1 MIFLSTG
8 IRKHMRECIQDVYS
22 NINDISISTYPADD
36 VCDPY
41 AYKTALQDFDGGD
54 VAIIFTPDD
63 THFDI
68 ALACI
73 ERGLHVLITKPVV
86 MNLEHHRLLAQAA
99 MQQNVLVAVEVH
111 KRWDP
116 IYVDARDR
124 IQQYLGPFSYVY
136 SYMSQPKYQLETFKA
151 WAGKSSDI
159 SYYLNSHHIDFHEW
173 CMGEKGRPVS
183 VTAVASTGVA
193 EQILDR
199 PCEDTIT
206 LTVQWEMFAT
216 ESSPSCL
223 GTAIYTSSWIAPKS
237 DVHSQQRFFYM
248 GQRGETTVDQA
259 HRGYNTATD
268 ACPCGSSDPVSE
280 AAAGAG
286 LRSVNPLFMKYTPS
300 RNGKFAGQ
308 TGYGYRSFEM
318 FIQAVQSIQKGE
330 NSPVDFDDD
339 NDETDV
345 SLATIHCTYRTTAIL
360 EAGRKSLDNSRCV
373 KILYDENVKNS
384 VQPKSL
390 QIA

>member
-1 MIFLSTG
+1 MYIG
-8 IRKHMRECIQDVYS
+8 IRKHMKECIQDVYK
-22 NINDISISTYPADD
+22 NITDISLSTSPNDD
-36 VCDPY
+36 SCDPL
-41 AYKTALQDFDGGD
+41 AYRTALIDFNAGD

-68 ALACI
+68 AMACI

-86 MNLEHHRLLAQAA
+86 MNLEHHNILANAA
-99 MQQNVLVAVEVH
+99 KQRNVLVAVEVH

-124 IQQYLGPFSYVY
+124 IQQHLGTFSYIY

-173 CMGEKGRPVS
+173 CVGDQGRPVS

-193 EQILDR
+193 EQVLNR
-199 PCEDTIT
+199 SCEDTIT
-206 LTVQWEMFAT
+206 LTVQWEMFPT
-216 ESSPSCL
+216 DTTPSSSL

-259 HRGYNTATD
+259 HRGYNTAAD
-268 ACPCGSSDPVSE
+268 ANRNGASSDPVSE
-280 AAAGAG
+280 AAGGVG

-308 TGYGYRSFEM
+308 SGYGYRSFEM
-318 FIQAVQSIQKGE
+318 FILGVQNIKKGDNTPLDFNDDNE
-330 NSPVDFDDD
+330 NSDS
-339 NDETDV
+339 

-360 EAGRKSLDNSRCV
+360 EAGRMSLDNNRTI
-373 KILYDENVKNS
+373 KIVYDEHSKKS
-384 VQPKSL
+384 VQPIGL
-390 QIA
+390 EIV